1 MDCKKLIEFVLFIFI
16 KFNCLPIMIFKTRKG
31 VRSHIYVASPHY
43 YHFSGIDLGDQ
54 EAGGFSNRLINGNNN
69 RATIFHR
76 LDHGGRE
83 YDGDPSNVRTPP
95 KHGKL
100 YRSTSES
107 SRVTF
112 QHTTTRLVPRDA
124 RNISRAHQTAT
135 STLVSEVSTPMTTGS
150 TH

>member
-43 YHFSGIDLGDQ
+43 HHFSSIDLDDQ
-54 EAGGFSNRLINGNNN
+54 EAGGFLNRLVNGNND
-69 RATIFHR
+69 RTTIFHR
-76 LDHGGRE
+76 LDHGACE
-83 YDGDPSNVRTPP
+83 SSSNPSNVRTPP

-124 RNISRAHQTAT
+124 WNISRVHQTVT
-135 STLVSEVSTPMTTGS
+135 STHVLSQVSLSD
-150 TH
+150 